1 MIEQHTAW
9 MAVWPSCGTRSPDQ
23 VGPPTARGTIGVIR
37 GWFMRDASTQKMRC
51 ACLTLPMVLCLA
63 GSAGSAQ
70 PVSSPGTPDFSGS
83 LVRQV
88 NGKRHQAQV
97 FSKGNRLRL
106 EYKYAVRTDH
116 GYAAIEIIRLDLGEA
131 WYVLA
136 QQKELLVM
144 PLNDD
149 DVLPV
154 QSELPGERERVP
166 VGDATAAGRPTRLY
180 EVQTERD
187 GRIERFYEWVDVE
200 TGIVLKLV
208 SRDRDWSFEYQRIR
222 LSPQPSFYFDEPPGY
237 RKRVIGTVQKRQG

>member
-1 MIEQHTAW
+1 M
-9 MAVWPSCGTRSPDQ
+9 
-23 VGPPTARGTIGVIR
+23 
-37 GWFMRDASTQKMRC
+37 
-51 ACLTLPMVLCLA
+51 
-63 GSAGSAQ
+63 
-70 PVSSPGTPDFSGS
+70 
-83 LVRQV
+83 
-88 NGKRHQAQV
+88 NGKRHQAQI

-144 PLNDD
+144 PLSAD

-154 QSELPGERERVP
+154 QSELAGERERVL

-180 EVQTERD
+180 EIRTDRD
-187 GRIERFYEWVDVE
+187 GRGERFYEWVDVE

-208 SRDRDWSFEYQRIR
+208 SRDRDWSFEYERIR

-237 RKRVIGTVQKRQG
+237 RKRTIGTVQERHG

>member
-1 MIEQHTAW
+1 
-9 MAVWPSCGTRSPDQ
+9 
-23 VGPPTARGTIGVIR
+23 
-37 GWFMRDASTQKMRC
+37 
-51 ACLTLPMVLCLA
+51 MVLYLA
-63 GSAGSAQ
+63 GLVGAAH
-70 PVSSPGTPDFSGS
+70 PESSPVTPDFSGT

-88 NGKRHQAQV
+88 NGQRHQAQV
-97 FSKGNRLRL
+97 FSKGSRLRL
-106 EYKYAVRTDH
+106 EYKYAVRTDY
-116 GYAAIEIIRLDLGEA
+116 GYAAIEIIRLDVGEV

-144 PLNDD
+144 PLDSD

-154 QSELPGERERVP
+154 QSELPGERERVL

-180 EVQTERD
+180 EVQSERD
-187 GRIERFYEWVDVE
+187 GRVERFYEWVDVE

-237 RKRVIGTVQKRQG
+237 RKRTIGTAKK

>member
-1 MIEQHTAW
+1 MVSLAFCLFPLVDT
-9 MAVWPSCGTRSPDQ
+9 
-23 VGPPTARGTIGVIR
+23 GPHVHAEE
-37 GWFMRDASTQKMRC
+37 S
-51 ACLTLPMVLCLA
+51 
-63 GSAGSAQ
+63 
-70 PVSSPGTPDFSGS
+70 SSPPDFSGS

-88 NGKRHQAQV
+88 NGKRHQAQI

-136 QQKELLVM
+136 QRKELLVM
-144 PLNDD
+144 PLSPD

-154 QSELPGERERVP
+154 QSELAGERERVL

-180 EVQTERD
+180 EVRTERD
-187 GRIERFYEWVDVE
+187 GRVERFYEWVDVE
-200 TGIVLKLV
+200 TGIVLKLM
-208 SRDRDWSFEYQRIR
+208 SRDRDWSFEYERIR

-237 RKRVIGTVQKRQG
+237 RKRTVGPAEKRQG